1 MTVQNQVGR
10 AESLNSRK
18 QEEDLEEAPSKQ
30 SREYSRRL
38 REYSHTE

>member
-1 MTVQNQVGR
+1 MTVQDQVGR

-30 SREYSRRL
+30 RVVNT
-38 REYSHTE
+38 HVV